1 MKSYFQ
7 KIEKKLKKQIQLEK
21 FEIVDNSERHKGHK
35 FFNSEKLH
43 LCLNIKSAYL
53 KSMPRVQAHKLIM
66 SILKDDLKSKVHALE
81 ISIK

>member
-7 KIEKKLKKQIQLEK
+7 KIENKLKKQIQFEK

-35 FFNSEKLH
+35 FFNPKKLH